1 MIPSSLLFGIFYR
14 YLANFPLMWVK
25 LYSKQALPINL
36 GENIISIA
44 KNTKKIMNHYRK
56 LSIVIISS
64 AISHIAGLWVATMIN
79 LLASR
84 RDSKIS
90 IINLDVVGS
99 IEAVGSSAKI
109 NGGFFKMIFAKA
121 TRCD

>member
-1 MIPSSLLFGIFYR
+1 
-14 YLANFPLMWVK
+14 
-25 LYSKQALPINL
+25 
-36 GENIISIA
+36 
-44 KNTKKIMNHYRK
+44 
-56 LSIVIISS
+56 
-64 AISHIAGLWVATMIN
+64 MIN

-84 RDSKIS
+84 RDSTIS

>member
-1 MIPSSLLFGIFYR
+1 M
-14 YLANFPLMWVK
+14 
-25 LYSKQALPINL
+25 
-36 GENIISIA
+36 IA
-44 KNTKKIMNHYRK
+44 KNTRKIMNHYCK

-109 NGGFFKMIFAKA
+109 NGGFL
-121 TRCD
+121 R